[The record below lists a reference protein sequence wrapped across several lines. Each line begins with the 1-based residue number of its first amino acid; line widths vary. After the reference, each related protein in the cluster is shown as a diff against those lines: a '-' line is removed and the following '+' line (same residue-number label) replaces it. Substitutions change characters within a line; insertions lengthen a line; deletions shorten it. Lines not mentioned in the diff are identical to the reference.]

1 MNKFLIAEEEKKRI
15 LSLHKQHMN
24 EATDE
29 EILRKAIQV
38 GCLTGG
44 SLKRRKSTGQLFYR
58 KPSAKDANKMVDFF
72 ADMTF
77 TFEDGSKKGK
87 WKCDKLIDAPPP
99 APVQGGD
106 PDYEIKKA
114 KDDGW
119 KTYEE
124 LKADNVDPSTIDI
137 QFNKK
142 VIGKTTLYKSKYSD
156 VQVNTDLGTAE
167 LNQQQKAWVDK
178 LSKNGYKFNVPLA
191 QRETMTAY
199 KPEQLGVP
207 AGLFKSEAMFYF
219 DPTSVASKTKKGESS
234 IEADL
239 KSQTPEKSACRDY
252 IKDYFEVWRTRTK
265 LPGSRNEDT
274 KQMVAKCARTYK
286 GRWGMFGGDKLDN
299 MIDVLTGSKEGGP
312 PNYGPGSEYRVQ
324 LD

>member
-58 KPSAKDANKMVDFF
+58 KPSAKDASKMVDFF

-77 TFEDGSKKGK
+77 SFEDGSKKGK
-87 WKCDKLIDAPPP
+87 WKCDKLVDAPPP
-99 APVQGGD
+99 APVQGND
-106 PDYEIKKA
+106 PTYEIKKA
-114 KDDGW
+114 KDAGW
-119 KTYEE
+119 KTYDE
-124 LKADNVDPSTIDI
+124 LKSDNVDPSDIDVKYEKKTIGG
-137 QFNKK
+137 Q
-142 VIGKTTLYKSKYSD
+142 TMYRYKFRDETVNASLDSKE
-156 VQVNTDLGTAE
+156 T
-167 LNQQQKAWVDK
+167 NQQKQAFINKWTAQK
-178 LSKNGYKFNVPLA
+178 YKFNVPLA
-191 QRETMTAY
+191 DQETLTPISPEELGA
-199 KPEQLGVP
+199 KP
-207 AGLFKSEAMFYF
+207 GLFKPGEMFFY
-219 DPTSVASKTKKGESS
+219 DPKTVAGKTRKGESD

-252 IKDYFEVWRTRTK
+252 IKDYYEVWRTRTK
-265 LPGSRNEDT
+265 LSGARLNDT

-299 MIDVLTGSKEGGP
+299 MIDVLTGSKDGGP
-312 PNYGPGSEYRVQ
+312 PNYGPGNEYRVQ